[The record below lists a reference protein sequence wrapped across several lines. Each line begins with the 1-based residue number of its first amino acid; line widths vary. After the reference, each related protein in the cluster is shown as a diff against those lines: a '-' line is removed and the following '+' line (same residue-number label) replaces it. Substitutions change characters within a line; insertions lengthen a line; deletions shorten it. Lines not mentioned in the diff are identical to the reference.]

1 MKKTRTEEILK
12 LKAKGLGATEIA
24 KRLGISRRTVYSH
37 LNKAKKVSEKITE
50 KISLKSLDKKLDEIL
65 KILKEI
71 KGGEL

>member
-1 MKKTRTEEILK
+1 MKKTRTEEILE

-37 LNKAKKVSEKITE
+37 LSKIKKVPEKITE

-65 KILKEI
+65 KILKEL
-71 KGGEL
+71 KGE